1 MNIGERIRKVRREF
15 CLTQTQFANRIGSMQ
30 NKITRYE
37 RNNRNPSPS
46 VICSICKEFNV
57 NKKWLETGEGEMFNL
72 TSNNE
77 LETLIKKYDLPTAT
91 YVLVKNFLELK
102 KEQRDMIIDFA
113 KKVVVNLAEMESQEK
128 SSILNEQ
135 DSITK
140 NEVS

>member
-1 MNIGERIRKVRREF
+1 
-15 CLTQTQFANRIGSMQ
+15 MQ
-30 NKITRYE
+30 NTITRYE
-37 RNNRNPSPS
+37 RNNRNPPPS
-46 VICSICKEFNV
+46 IIFSICNEFNV
-57 NKKWLETGEGEMFNL
+57 NKKWLETGEGEMFNV

-113 KKVVVNLAEMESQEK
+113 KKVVVNLAEMESHEKILEK

-135 DSITK
+135 DSISE
-140 NEVS
+140 NEIS